1 MSCLNIVRII
11 ILIVI
16 LFYVVIIT
24 KPLFYSMLVLY
35 LLQSYKI
42 EQKNLNII
50 YEKCNISFFAL
61 VLLKNFIEYN

>member
-1 MSCLNIVRII
+1 
-11 ILIVI
+11 
-16 LFYVVIIT
+16 
-24 KPLFYSMLVLY
+24 MLVLY